1 MMGIFTDQLCQ
12 SSLRSATSSLLSIID
27 DDRWGISVTGK
38 IDTICARLEQ
48 LKKFCGRLKR
58 GFLSSGK
65 ALATE
70 HIQSDLR
77 WSRNAART
85 QKDRSFS

>member
-1 MMGIFTDQLCQ
+1 
-12 SSLRSATSSLLSIID
+12 
-27 DDRWGISVTGK
+27 
-38 IDTICARLEQ
+38 
-48 LKKFCGRLKR
+48 KKFCGRLKR

-85 QKDRSFS
+85 QKDRSLSLDSNGHRISLIALALTIGFFS